1 MNEQHK
7 ATNEQTVAVEKRSG
21 IDGEREVVLTI
32 ENAIEDRVRTYSRL
46 MKMRHVLR
54 QSRTKTD

>member
-1 MNEQHK
+1 MTEQSK
-7 ATNEQTVAVEKRSG
+7 TNERTITVGKRSG
-21 IDGEREVVLTI
+21 ADGEREVVLTI
-32 ENAIEDRVRTYSRL
+32 ENAIEERVRTYSRL